1 MTMLFN
7 KKFHHPLIGSVRVYR
22 ALGARYH
29 AIWGCESLVFAVILH
44 SWMTRQ
50 MKLWQ
55 FSGKYMTH
63 NSSFPLFLWP
73 LLCRVWW
80 WYSLSP
86 LFPIRIPLWF
96 CSQSPSCCWVQ
107 LKPQGHNCQGPDCRL
122 TGLGWTGPGLAWCLH
137 QHYRELQHDPTK
149 MNTGFWWDDLHGVK
163 NINLCA
169 VSNKTFP
176 HLPTKQ
182 PQSNQFMTSEMTQT
196 AIMHHGL

>member
-55 FSGKYMTH
+55 FSGKCMTH
-63 NSSFPLFLWP
+63 SSSFPLFLWP

-80 WYSLSP
+80 WCSLSP

-122 TGLGWTGPGLAWCLH
+122 TGLGWTGGAGLALMPPPA
-137 QHYRELQHDPTK
+137 LQGTSA
-149 MNTGFWWDDLHGVK
+149 W
-163 NINLCA
+163 
-169 VSNKTFP
+169 P
-176 HLPTKQ
+176 HKD
-182 PQSNQFMTSEMTQT
+182 E
-196 AIMHHGL
+196 HGLVMGWSSWGKKYKSMCCK